1 VAVER
6 KGGVQLTTVSF
17 TTDEHK
23 AGGKGAPRGGL
34 RKREL
39 RPKRQQQQH
48 GKRPEEEEKSQE
60 VASQEAVKN
69 EE

>member
-1 VAVER
+1 MAVER

-17 TTDEHK
+17 TTDENK

-39 RPKRQQQQH
+39 RPKRQQQH